1 MNQTIS
7 MYNASIP
14 IFKQLLTALNDILN
28 KTQMHV
34 VDKAIE
40 PDTLLQA
47 SLFPD
52 MFNFIRQVQI
62 ATDFARGVSARLA
75 GVEIPAYE
83 DNEINFK
90 ELQDRIEKTLQF
102 LASIKPEAINGSEG
116 KEIITRPGTPKE
128 KKFNGQSYLLH
139 YGLPQFFFHVT
150 TAYDILRNQGVE
162 IGKRDYMGAY

>member
-14 IFKQLLTALNDILN
+14 IFKQLLTALNDILI
-28 KTQMHV
+28 KTKTHV
-34 VDKAIE
+34 ENKAIG
-40 PDTLLQA
+40 PHTLLQA

-62 ATDFARGVSARLA
+62 ATDFSRGVSARLA
-75 GVEIPAYE
+75 GLDVPAYE
-83 DNEINFK
+83 DNEISI
-90 ELQDRIEKTLQF
+90 EDLQVRIEKTLKF
-102 LASIKPEAINGSEG
+102 LATIKPEAINGSEE

-128 KKFNGQSYLLH
+128 KKFNGQAYLLH

-150 TAYDILRNQGVE
+150 TAYDILRNHGVE
-162 IGKRDYMGAY
+162 IGKKDYMGAY

>member
-7 MYNASIP
+7 MYNASVP
-14 IFKQLLTALNDILN
+14 IFKQLLTALNDILS
-28 KTQMHV
+28 KTQMQV

-75 GVEIPAYE
+75 GLEVPAYD
-83 DNEINFK
+83 DNEINFD
-90 ELQDRIEKTLQF
+90 ELQARIEKTLQF
-102 LASIKPEAINGSEG
+102 LSDIKPEAINGSEE

-128 KKFNGQSYLLH
+128 KRFNGQSYLLH

-150 TAYDILRNQGVE
+150 TAYDILRNQGIE
-162 IGKRDYMGAY
+162 IGKKDYMGVY